1 MAGVDGFADSAVT
14 LKARIMTTP
23 IKQWLVGRE
32 FNRRMKK
39 RFDALGIEMPFPHR
53 TIYFGTDK
61 NGAAPTARVRVD
73 GMAPATQAAPSG
85 AGADAGGAGAIAG
98 DG

>member
-1 MAGVDGFADSAVT
+1 MLGVGGFADSAVI

-61 NGAAPTARVRVD
+61 NGAAPPARVRVD